1 MVITRRA
8 FINGIRIFLGVVGIL
23 ALIILSVAVDDVWD
37 GSTWLVGSVLV
48 IGIMIGGYIATR
60 IEFQDDKH
68 GAGEE

>member
-37 GSTWLVGSVLV
+37 GSTWFVGSVLV

-68 GAGEE
+68 GVEEE